1 MNSKYVNLLF
11 FVSIIL
17 IGIGCTEKK
26 STPPSLS
33 FAAIDPQEDPFL
45 DSLSRETFNFFWD
58 LAEPS
63 NGNQPDRWPTPAFS
77 SIAATGFGLTSYLVG
92 VERGYITRRQ
102 AAERVATTLKFFK
115 NASQGNAA
123 TGVTGY

>member
-1 MNSKYVNLLF
+1 MNSKSLRLLF
-11 FVSIIL
+11 FVLLSFNVW
-17 IGIGCTEKK
+17 GQKK
-26 STPPSLS
+26 SKPASAPAP
-33 FAAIDPQEDPFL
+33 AASMQSDPFL

-92 VERGYITRRQ
+92 VECSYITRQQ
-102 AAERVATTLKFFK
+102 AAERVATTLKFFT
-115 NASQGNAA
+115 NAA
-123 TGVTGY
+123 KG